1 MAIKCSFTGFVST
14 LFCWARS
21 RKHHLRELP
30 WVPGSQLVGVLAD
43 LLSGPDKTVGREEGQ
58 KEMNKPRQLFSLYC
72 YLVLLSKK
80 AGDEL

>member
-30 WVPGSQLVGVLAD
+30 WVPGSQLVGVLARQGT
-43 LLSGPDKTVGREEGQ
+43 LFRTEKCIPETKRTEICVLKNLCLKEFYSGSE
-58 KEMNKPRQLFSLYC
+58 
-72 YLVLLSKK
+72 KK
-80 AGDEL
+80 